1 LSLFVKIHL
10 RFQIFLVSSSPLK
23 IMVTGEKGGFIKD
36 SQVPNKQIQN
46 KIEYL
51 GFRIALA
58 GLKLLP
64 AKAAKSVLKG
74 LFWFGG
80 WVIGIRK
87 YVALKQLSKVY
98 PDKSKKEKAEIV
110 KKLYRNMALTV
121 YESYLMDDDTLY
133 KNIRIQGREY
143 IDNALSL
150 NRGVIFAAAHYGN
163 WEAARILPKAG
174 IPISGIAKP
183 QRNTLFDNYTNAIR
197 ERCGM
202 RIINMKRGLRDIIH
216 EFKENRI
223 VAILIDQNAGS
234 SGLVMDFLG
243 FPASHWKGVAKLSLR
258 YKIPIVPS
266 FARRAED
273 DRIQFEFF
281 PPILHEELEDT
292 EENYKIVLEEV
303 DKILENQIH
312 KHPEQ
317 WFWVHLRWKHSYNML
332 A

>member
-1 LSLFVKIHL
+1 
-10 RFQIFLVSSSPLK
+10 
-23 IMVTGEKGGFIKD
+23 MVTGVKGGFIKD

-197 ERCGM
+197 R
-202 RIINMKRGLRDIIH
+202 
-216 EFKENRI
+216 
-223 VAILIDQNAGS
+223 VAECE
-234 SGLVMDFLG
+234 
-243 FPASHWKGVAKLSLR
+243 LS
-258 YKIPIVPS
+258 I
-266 FARRAED
+266 
-273 DRIQFEFF
+273 
-281 PPILHEELEDT
+281 
-292 EENYKIVLEEV
+292 
-303 DKILENQIH
+303 
-312 KHPEQ
+312 
-317 WFWVHLRWKHSYNML
+317 
-332 A
+332 

>member
-1 LSLFVKIHL
+1 MPKK
-10 RFQIFLVSSSPLK
+10 R
-23 IMVTGEKGGFIKD
+23 
-36 SQVPNKQIQN
+36 IQN
-46 KIEYL
+46 RIEYIC
-51 GFRIALA
+51 FKIALA
-58 GLKLLP
+58 GLKILP
-64 AKAAKSVLKG
+64 AKAAKSLLKG

-80 WVIGIRK
+80 QVLGIRK
-87 YVALKQLSKVY
+87 NIALIQLSKVY
-98 PDKSKKEKAEIV
+98 PEKSRKEKIEII
-110 KKLYRNMALTV
+110 KKLYRNMALSV
-121 YESYLMDDDTLY
+121 YETYLLDDDMLY
-133 KNIRIQGREY
+133 KNIRIQGREN
-143 IDNALSL
+143 IDKALSL
-150 NRGVIFAAAHYGN
+150 KRGVIFATAHYGN

-174 IPISGIAKP
+174 IPVSGIAKP

-202 RIINMKRGLRDIIH
+202 RIINMKSGLRDIIQ
-216 EFKENRI
+216 EFKKNRI

-234 SGLVMDFLG
+234 SGMVMDFLG

-258 YKIPIVPS
+258 YKVPIVPS

-281 PPILHEELEDT
+281 SPILYEELEDT
-292 EENYKIVLEEV
+292 EDNYKIVLGEL

-317 WFWVHLRWKHSYNML
+317 WFWVHLRWKHSYDML